1 MRVAKR
7 LSLVVPLLAL
17 VARAPQS
24 RAEGMDL
31 TEEQFKTYHDYL
43 DALQDPRVEK
53 MKPDDKLN
61 KIAHNFRIPL
71 PKLKEAI
78 AQGERYGDLKAI
90 SATSEQAI
98 RESLAG
104 TPIEGRVVYLSVDTR
119 EGHVVTYVSWRVGKP
134 EALEQEAALI
144 AVRVRKA
151 APISADL
158 RLWAV
163 GPGDPDHRVFDGMI
177 SGEAAGKIQ
186 ERRIPD
192 FASTRYI
199 KLFEQLHEDGHDAGN
214 EAMAGRPEADGGRSQ
229 DHPAE

>member
-1 MRVAKR
+1 MRAAR
-7 LSLVVPLLAL
+7 GLSLIVPLLAL
-17 VARAPQS
+17 FARAPAA

-53 MKPDDKLN
+53 TKPEDRLA
-61 KIAHNFRIPL
+61 KIAHNFHIPV

-78 AQGERYGDLKAI
+78 EKGERHGDMKAI
-90 SATSEQAI
+90 AATCEQAI
-98 RESLAG
+98 RDSLVG
-104 TPIEGRVVYLSVDTR
+104 TPLEGRVVYLMVDTR
-119 EGHVVTYVSWRVGKP
+119 EGHVVTYVSWKVGKP
-134 EALEQEAALI
+134 EALEQEACLI

-163 GPGDPDHRVFDGMI
+163 GPADPDHRVFDGMI

-186 ERRIPD
+186 EKRIAD
-192 FASTRYI
+192 FAATRYI
-199 KLFEQLHEDGHDAGN
+199 KLFEQLHEDARDAGG
-214 EAMAGRPEADGGRSQ
+214 EVDAGRPQ